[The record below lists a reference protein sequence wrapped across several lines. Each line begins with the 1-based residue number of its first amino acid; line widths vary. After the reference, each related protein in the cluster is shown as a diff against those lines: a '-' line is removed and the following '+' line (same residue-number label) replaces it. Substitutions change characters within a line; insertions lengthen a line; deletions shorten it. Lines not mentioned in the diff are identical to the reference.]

1 MTVLIQVGGRT
12 DEGGCAALVTLLR
25 EALVRRLRRRT
36 ALRASG
42 AETSTRLHNQSNPST
57 HQGSRKRFAKQ
68 RFFGKRRRNRTKWA
82 GCLGKLPEKRD
93 LRRRKCAGGQG
104 APLKR
109 LQPKSTYIKK
119 GRLTHSRPSFLATVY
134 SIALKNSA

>member
-1 MTVLIQVGGRT
+1 MAIRRVLVLIQVGGRA

-57 HQGSRKRFAKQ
+57 E
-68 RFFGKRRRNRTKWA
+68 N
-82 GCLGKLPEKRD
+82 
-93 LRRRKCAGGQG
+93 KCA
-104 APLKR
+104 ADR
-109 LQPKSTYIKK
+109 A
-119 GRLTHSRPSFLATVY
+119 RR
-134 SIALKNSA
+134 